1 MGLEIII
8 EPWKR
13 LVIHEFIEHRFDDF
27 VQMIAFQNRAIGG
40 GIPTISWA
48 NGIVFQW
55 GALPDTESVIQEKL
69 KGILHWG
76 SVIFAIKE
84 KFEKQIMRENVTI
97 NFNDVGVNEIFAK
110 VAQTLKTQSKFK
122 TT

>member
-1 MGLEIII
+1 MNLDIII

-13 LVIHEFIEHRFDDF
+13 LVIHEIIEHRFDDF
-27 VQMIAFQNRAIGG
+27 VQMVASQNRAVGG

-69 KGILHWG
+69 KGTLHCG

-84 KFEKQIMRENVTI
+84 KFEKQIIRENVTI

-110 VAQTLKTQSKFK
+110 LAETLKTQSKFK
-122 TT
+122 ST

>member
-1 MGLEIII
+1 LEIII

-13 LVIHEFIEHRFDDF
+13 LVVHEIIEYRFDDF
-27 VQMIAFQNRAIGG
+27 VQMVASQNRAMGG
-40 GIPTISWA
+40 GIPTVNWA
-48 NGIVFQW
+48 NGIVFSM

-84 KFEKQIMRENVTI
+84 RFEKQIIRENVTI

-110 VAQTLKTQSKFK
+110 LAETLKTQSKFK
-122 TT
+122 TA

>member
-1 MGLEIII
+1 MEIIVD
-8 EPWKR
+8 PWKR
-13 LVIHEFIEHRFDDF
+13 LVIHEIIEHRFDDF
-27 VQMIAFQNRAIGG
+27 VQMIASQNRSIGG

-55 GALPDTESVIQEKL
+55 GALPDTESIIQEKL

-76 SVIFAIKE
+76 SVIFAIRE
-84 KFEKQIMRENVTI
+84 RFEKQIIRENVTI

-110 VAQTLKTQSKFK
+110 LAETLKTQSKFK
-122 TT
+122 SA

>member
-1 MGLEIII
+1 MSLEIII

-13 LVIHEFIEHRFDDF
+13 LVIHEVIEHQFDDF
-27 VQMIAFQNRAIGG
+27 VQMIASQNRAIGG

-69 KGILHWG
+69 KGTLHWG

-110 VAQTLKTQSKFK
+110 VAETLRTQSKFK
-122 TT
+122 ST